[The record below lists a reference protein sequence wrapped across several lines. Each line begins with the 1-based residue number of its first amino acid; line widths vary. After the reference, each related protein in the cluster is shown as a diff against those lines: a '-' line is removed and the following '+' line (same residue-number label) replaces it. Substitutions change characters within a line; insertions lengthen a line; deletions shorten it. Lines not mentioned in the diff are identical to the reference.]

1 MFQNSCTE
9 MAVKLN
15 RIVHSPKKARY
26 FAGFFSLSFLSICAL
41 TGWVVFPSGIQNPPN
56 REPGSIMHPA
66 LAPRL
71 SFPLFSTRH

>member
-41 TGWVVFPSGIQNPPN
+41 TGQVILSGLQNHPN
-56 REPGSIMHPA
+56 REPGLAMQPA
-66 LAPRL
+66 LALRS